1 MSKRSIDRV
10 LDEYAAA
17 TTGSFVKRSEAVSS
31 EKLLG
36 PFLDMFPPP
45 PARVLDIAAGTG
57 RDAAWLRQ
65 RGYEVTAVEPVAELR
80 EVGRSLH
87 ATERIDWRGGALPD
101 LVLTPA
107 PENGFDIVLLS
118 AVWQHLDESDRARSM
133 PNIADLTVDGGLVLI
148 SLRQGF
154 SASSETLYAT
164 SVPATVDLAS
174 SNGLL
179 MEREVRIESMQ
190 AVDRAAGVYWTWL
203 AFRRLAR

>member
-65 RGYEVTAVEPVAELR
+65 RGYEVTAVGPVAELR

-107 PENGFDIVLLS
+107 PENGFDVVLLS

-133 PNIADLTVDGGLVLI
+133 PTIADLTVDGGLVLI

-154 SASSETLYAT
+154 SASSEALYAT

-174 SNGLL
+174 ANGLL

-190 AVDRAAGVYWTWL
+190 AVDRAAGIYWTWL
-203 AFRRLAR
+203 AFRRSAR